1 MLRYITGGFLILHGL
16 VHLLY
21 FGQSWRIFQLQ
32 PGLLWPDGSWVFSR
46 LLGND
51 PTRVVASFSLV
62 MAAIGLAVGGI
73 AILLGQA
80 WWQPLV
86 IGSLIFSSIL
96 YLVMWNG
103 RIERLSDQGVIGVLI
118 NIAILIA
125 VLVFRWPQFAF

>member
-16 VHLLY
+16 AHLLY
-21 FGQSWRIFQLQ
+21 FGQSWRVFQLQ
-32 PGLLWPDGSWVFSR
+32 PGLLWPDGSWVFAK

-62 MAAIGLAVGGI
+62 VAAIGLAVGGI

-86 IGSLIFSSIL
+86 IGSLIFSSLL
-96 YLVMWNG
+96 YIAMWNG
-103 RIERLSDQGVIGVLI
+103 RIERLSDQGV
-118 NIAILIA
+118 
-125 VLVFRWPQFAF
+125 

>member
-1 MLRYITGGFLILHGL
+1 MLRYIAGGFLILHGL

-32 PGLLWPDGSWVFSR
+32 PGLLWPDGSWVFSM

-51 PTRVVASFSLV
+51 LTRAVASLSLVVAT
-62 MAAIGLAVGGI
+62 IGLAIGGV

-80 WWQPLV
+80 WWQSV
-86 IGSLIFSSIL
+86 VVGSLIFSSIL
-96 YLVMWNG
+96 YIAMWNG
-103 RIERLSDQGVIGVLI
+103 RIEQLHNQGGIGLLI

-125 VLVFRWPQFAF
+125 VLVFRWPRFSF

>member
-21 FGQSWRIFQLQ
+21 FGQSWRVFQLQ
-32 PGLLWPDGSWVFSR
+32 PGLLWPDGSWVFAK

-62 MAAIGLAVGGI
+62 VAAIGFAVGGI

-86 IGSLIFSSIL
+86 IGSLIFSSLL
-96 YLVMWNG
+96 YIAMWNG
-103 RIERLSDQGVIGVLI
+103 RIERLSDQGVIGLLI
-118 NIAILIA
+118 NLAILIA

>member
-62 MAAIGLAVGGI
+62 MAAIGLVVGGI
-73 AILLGQA
+73 AILVGQA
-80 WWQPLV
+80 WWQPV
-86 IGSLIFSSIL
+86 VVGSLIFSSIL

>member
-62 MAAIGLAVGGI
+62 MAAIGLVVGGI
-73 AILLGQA
+73 AILVGQA
-80 WWQPLV
+80 WWQPV
-86 IGSLIFSSIL
+86 VVGSLIFSSIL

-103 RIERLSDQGVIGVLI
+103 RIERLSDQGVIGLLI
-118 NIAILIA
+118 NLAILIA

>member
-86 IGSLIFSSIL
+86 IGSLIFSSLL
-96 YLVMWNG
+96 YIAMWNG

>member
-16 VHLLY
+16 AHLLY
-21 FGQSWRIFQLQ
+21 FGQSWRGFQLQ
-32 PGLLWPDGSWVFSR
+32 PGLLWPDGSWVFAK

-62 MAAIGLAVGGI
+62 VAAIGLAVGGI

-86 IGSLIFSSIL
+86 IGSLIFSSLL
-96 YLVMWNG
+96 YIAMWNG
-103 RIERLSDQGVIGVLI
+103 RIERLSDQGVIGLLI
-118 NIAILIA
+118 NLAILIA

>member
-16 VHLLY
+16 AHLLY
-21 FGQSWRIFQLQ
+21 FGQSWRVFQLQ
-32 PGLLWPDGSWVFSR
+32 PGLLWPDGSWVFAK

-62 MAAIGLAVGGI
+62 VAAIGLAVGGI

-86 IGSLIFSSIL
+86 IGSLIFSSLL
-96 YLVMWNG
+96 YIAMWNG
-103 RIERLSDQGVIGVLI
+103 RIERLSDQGVIGLLI
-118 NIAILIA
+118 NLAILIA

>member
-21 FGQSWRIFQLQ
+21 FGQSWRVFQLQ
-32 PGLLWPDGSWVFSR
+32 PGLLWPDGSWVFAK

-62 MAAIGLAVGGI
+62 VAAIGLAVGGI

-86 IGSLIFSSIL
+86 IGSLIFSSLL
-96 YLVMWNG
+96 YIAMWNG
-103 RIERLSDQGVIGVLI
+103 RIERLSDQGVIGLLI
-118 NIAILIA
+118 NLAILFA

>member
-62 MAAIGLAVGGI
+62 MAAIGLVVGGI
-73 AILLGQA
+73 AILVGQA
-80 WWQPLV
+80 WWQPV
-86 IGSLIFSSIL
+86 VVGSLIFSSIL

-103 RIERLSDQGVIGVLI
+103 RIEWLSDQGVIGVLI

>member
-21 FGQSWRIFQLQ
+21 FGQSWRVFQLQ
-32 PGLLWPDGSWVFSR
+32 PGLLWPDGSWVFAK

-51 PTRVVASFSLV
+51 PTRVVASFFLV
-62 MAAIGLAVGGI
+62 VAAIGLAVGGI

-86 IGSLIFSSIL
+86 IGSLIFSSLL
-96 YLVMWNG
+96 YIAMWNG
-103 RIERLSDQGVIGVLI
+103 RIERLSDQGVIGLLI
-118 NIAILIA
+118 NLAILIA

>member
-21 FGQSWRIFQLQ
+21 FGQSWRVFQLQ
-32 PGLLWPDGSWVFSR
+32 PGLLWPDGSWVFAK

-62 MAAIGLAVGGI
+62 VAAIGLAVGGI

-86 IGSLIFSSIL
+86 IGSLIFSSLL
-96 YLVMWNG
+96 YIAMWNG
-103 RIERLSDQGVIGVLI
+103 RIERLSDQGVIGLLI
-118 NIAILIA
+118 NLAILIA